1 MSILKNNFFTRAW
14 KGEEKFWKVFLAGV
28 LWAILLFILPLNWG
42 KTLMPLVL
50 LSITTPIFI
59 LLFNK
64 CKRNV
69 GIIKDRPLILNLIN
83 LFIVLLWI
91 FYIGVFLLTIVMLA
105 ISFGSCKVSPVSPLC
120 WKFF

>member
-1 MSILKNNFFTRAW
+1 
-14 KGEEKFWKVFLAGV
+14 
-28 LWAILLFILPLNWG
+28 
-42 KTLMPLVL
+42 MPLVL